1 MHRWMLDQM
10 TNRCVKHKIGMK
22 FKLSLA
28 SIMVIAIIVGLLY
41 LVLDDKYFCLKKS
54 DSNDL
59 GSSGRPPRGSSN
71 GNAVTSDKDKTD
83 EEQENLFKQKI

>member
-1 MHRWMLDQM
+1 M
-10 TNRCVKHKIGMK
+10 TNKCVKHKIGLK

-28 SIMVIAIIVGLLY
+28 SIMVIAILVGLLY

-54 DSNDL
+54 DSRDL
-59 GSSGRPPRGSSN
+59 GISGRPLRGSTN

-83 EEQENLFKQKI
+83 EE